1 MPKNRLTFHIV
12 RELDKELEQAMKL
25 FVEAFKTE
33 TITAL
38 TYNFTKKS
46 TANLFYKASL
56 LNAKVYL
63 AQGNDIIIAKIN
75 KEIVGL
81 ASIKK
86 EGKHSFVKLLKVIFP
101 EVFRL
106 LPLLTKIRY
115 KNAIA
120 LAKSMRLSQPIQ
132 EKSITL
138 STIAVSAN
146 YRGQGIGK
154 QFLNEI
160 HQHYKKD
167 FAAVYLYTADKKNKE
182 IYSHAG
188 YKLIEHKQMKNYDIY
203 HMLYLLK

>member
-1 MPKNRLTFHIV
+1 MPKNRLTFHTV
-12 RELDKELEQAMKL
+12 RELDGELEQAMQL
-25 FVEAFKTE
+25 FVETFKTE

-38 TYNFTKKS
+38 TYNFTKQS
-46 TANLFYKASL
+46 TTKLFYEASL

-63 AQGNDIIIAKIN
+63 AQGNDIIIAKID
-75 KEIVGL
+75 KEIVGV

-86 EGKHSFVKLLKVIFP
+86 EGKISFIHLLKIIFP
-101 EVFRL
+101 EAFKL
-106 LPLLTKIRY
+106 LPLLSKIRY
-115 KNAIA
+115 KNATA
-120 LAKSMRLSQPIQ
+120 LAKSMRLSKPIQ

-146 YRGQGIGK
+146 YRGKGIGK

-160 HQHYKKD
+160 HQYYKKD

-182 IYSHAG
+182 IYSRAG
-188 YKLIEHKQMKNYDIY
+188 YKLIEHKQMKKYDMY